1 MTAKRAVRYCASCG
15 TRLALDN
22 PGRWCGACAH
32 DARAEVGGPPAIPLD
47 FWYSADLLDAFEA
60 WHMGRVILAYRT
72 HAFHA
77 RPLSQLR
84 VCEWLGMTQAQ
95 LSRIE
100 TSREGP
106 TDIGK
111 LIHYAQVFG
120 MPPELLWFKLPR
132 DRKAV
137 NWAQVVPLDRDDPL
151 PVVGQDGPVDRRKFM
166 TVSAS
171 AGLASVATPTLDL
184 LASLGREPVPTEVR
198 QSDIDQ
204 VRASAR
210 LFTNWDHTYG
220 GGVVREAVTA
230 QLRWSGELLEAK
242 CPKGMRAE
250 LFAAVGALSGVCGFM
265 AFDAYAHDDAR
276 RMFTFGLTCAE
287 EADDWHLRAKLL
299 SNLARQAIWCG
310 DPDTGLT
317 HTELALVRTDRLTAT
332 EVAMLHTARA
342 RALGKL
348 GRTQETLV
356 AVGQADEA
364 FARSRPADDPPWM
377 AYYDQAQ
384 HHGDTAHALFDLA
397 IHDVPGTEAAER
409 LSVAVK
415 GHADAYARS
424 RAISGTKLASL
435 LMATGDPRE
444 ATAVGQRAIDDA
456 GRLRSRRAA
465 DDLRELRRFA
475 GRHARL
481 PEVARLRERIT
492 QLAGSA

>member
-1 MTAKRAVRYCASCG
+1 M
-15 TRLALDN
+15 
-22 PGRWCGACAH
+22 PQ
-32 DARAEVGGPPAIPLD
+32 D

-137 NWAQVVPLDRDDPL
+137 NWAQVVPLDHDDPL
-151 PVVGQDGPVDRRKFM
+151 SAVGQDGPVDRRKFL

-171 AGLASVATPTLDL
+171 AGLASVAAPTLDL
-184 LASLGREPVPTEVR
+184 LASLGRAPVPTEVR

-230 QLRWSGELLEAK
+230 QLCWSGELLEAK

-265 AFDAYAHDDAR
+265 AFDAYAHDDGR

-299 SNLARQAIWCG
+299 SNLARQAVWCG
-310 DPDTGLT
+310 DPDAGLT
-317 HTELALVRTDRLTAT
+317 HTELALVRADRLTAT
-332 EVAMLHTARA
+332 ELAMLHTARA

-348 GRTQETLV
+348 GRTQETFA

-364 FARSRPADDPPWM
+364 FARSCPGDDPPWM

-397 IHDVPGTEAAER
+397 IHDVSGTEAVER
-409 LSVAVK
+409 LSAAVK
-415 GHADAYARS
+415 GHTDVYARS

-444 ATAVGQRAIDDA
+444 ASAAGQRAINDA

-492 QLAGSA
+492 QLAGPA